1 MDRRSFFRL
10 IAAAVVAK
18 PVLPLI
24 TPAPVA
30 EFVAVGGCELL
41 DVTRVDVFDRYEFS
55 WKEVNHTFDALRYGM
70 LQRINRDLFADG
82 SGIPVETDTV
92 VEDYEDEDW

>member
-30 EFVAVGGCELL
+30 EFVAVEGWESL
-41 DVTRVDVFDRYEFS
+41 DVTRVDVFDCCEFS
-55 WKEVNHTFDALRYGM
+55 WKEITYGT
-70 LQRINRDLFADG
+70 LQQLNLDLFADG
-82 SGIPVETDTV
+82 CGIPYGADTV